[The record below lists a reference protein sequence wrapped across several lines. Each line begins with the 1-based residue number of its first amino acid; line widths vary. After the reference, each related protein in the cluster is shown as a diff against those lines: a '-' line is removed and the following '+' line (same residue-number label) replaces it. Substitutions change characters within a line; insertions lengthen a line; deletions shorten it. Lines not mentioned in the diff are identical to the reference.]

1 MMCEQARVALSAR
14 LDGEDPGVSESA
26 LAAHVGDCAGC
37 RDWLGRA
44 EQVTR
49 MVRLQAVRV
58 PDLTDRVLAA
68 VAADRTPPGP
78 RPGWTTTA
86 LRVAVA
92 GVALVQLVLTLPE
105 LVQGFAHAA
114 HEGASFDI
122 AVAVGFLFAAL
133 RPRFARA
140 YTPVALVLVFCLA
153 LTAQVDVAHSR
164 VDALHELSHLATV
177 AEAALLWALS
187 RQMPAPRRDPEPRE
201 IIAA

>member
-14 LDGEDPGVSESA
+14 LDGEEPGVSEPA

-68 VAADRTPPGP
+68 VADRTPPVP
-78 RPGWTTTA
+78 RQGWTTNA

-92 GVALVQLVLTLPE
+92 VVALVQLVLTLPD

-164 VDALHELSHLATV
+164 VNALHELSHLATV
-177 AEAALLWALS
+177 AEAALLWVLGRHA
-187 RQMPAPRRDPEPRE
+187 PAPRRDPEPRE

>member
-1 MMCEQARVALSAR
+1 HL
-14 LDGEDPGVSESA
+14 
-26 LAAHVGDCAGC
+26 GDCAGC

-68 VAADRTPPGP
+68 VAADRTVPAP
-78 RPGWTTTA
+78 RTGWTTTA
-86 LRVAVA
+86 LRVAGA
-92 GVALVQLVLTLPE
+92 GVAVAQLLLGLPE
-105 LVQGFAHAA
+105 LVQGLAHPA

-133 RPRFARA
+133 RPRLARA

-164 VDALHELSHLATV
+164 VGALHELSHLATV
-177 AEAALLWALS
+177 AEAALL
-187 RQMPAPRRDPEPRE
+187 
-201 IIAA
+201 